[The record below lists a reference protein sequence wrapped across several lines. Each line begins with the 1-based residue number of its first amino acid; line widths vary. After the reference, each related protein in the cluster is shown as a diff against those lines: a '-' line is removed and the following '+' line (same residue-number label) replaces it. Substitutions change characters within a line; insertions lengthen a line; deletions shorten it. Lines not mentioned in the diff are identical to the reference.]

1 MNKQKFIELLR
12 EPSSIS
18 KDELSGL
25 ENVTRQYPY
34 FQSAHLLLAK
44 GSRIRKD
51 PNTKKRISS
60 AAVYCTDRTLLKKY
74 ISGDMIFLDSVKK
87 PPINVNE
94 ELPEKK
100 AKKLVRP
107 ATKKAASGNSVQ
119 TEAETPQAADL
130 DTSHDS
136 DFNPDSILDEIKGG
150 LASYKA
156 NKKHF
161 EEYLKEEEEDKAVNE
176 AISKAEIAE
185 PEIEMEPTAEKEVL
199 PETDQLAVEDID
211 DEIPTVA
218 ETPVDIEDIEVDSE
232 PEKDEIEFDISGI
245 IEEIKNDE
253 AAAKES
259 KQAEEPQIQPEQNL
273 APEID
278 STEPLEKEAPEETK
292 SIESTSESTA
302 PEEEPKKSG
311 YSNKIVISGSNKPK
325 TIDEETSVK
334 DSKPLVESVT
344 EGNKDVEQSQV
355 DDSSSETADN
365 ESNEVNP
372 ATGLLVSRDDPKPDP
387 DENLSP
393 GELRKAKM
401 KRLKMQKEIIDDF
414 IDTTPQMPKPSRKS
428 KPVEEKTEDLSAP
441 SQVAKTEIISENMAI
456 IYKNQGKLDKA
467 VEIYNK
473 LILKF
478 PEKEAYFVTRI
489 KELK

>member
-60 AAVYCTDRTLLKKY
+60 AAVYCTDRTLLKRY

-100 AKKLVRP
+100 AKKLVKP
-107 ATKKAASGNSVQ
+107 ATKKAVPVKSEHTKS
-119 TEAETPQAADL
+119 ETPQIAEPDMTQDA
-130 DTSHDS
+130 T
-136 DFNPDSILDEIKGG
+136 FNPDSILDEIKGG

-161 EEYLKEEEEDKAVNE
+161 EEYLKEDEEDKAVNE
-176 AISKAEIAE
+176 AILKAEIAK
-185 PEIEMEPTAEKEVL
+185 PEVETEVTAEKESL
-199 PETDQLAVEDID
+199 PETATDHTAVDDID
-211 DEIPTVA
+211 DEIPSVT
-218 ETPVDIEDIEVDSE
+218 ESPVEIEDIDDDSE
-232 PEKDEIEFDISGI
+232 STEDEIEFDISGI

-253 AAAKES
+253 AVARESEKAKENEINQPPANEVES
-259 KQAEEPQIQPEQNL
+259 SEPDIKKVSETEKSLDQVADS
-273 APEID
+273 APED
-278 STEPLEKEAPEETK
+278 
-292 SIESTSESTA
+292 
-302 PEEEPKKSG
+302 EPKKSN
-311 YSNKIVISGSNKPK
+311 YSSKIVISGSNKSKNTDDESPVMDDK
-325 TIDEETSVK
+325 ASVEPTIDQ
-334 DSKPLVESVT
+334 
-344 EGNKDVEQSQV
+344 NKDVESSTEEI
-355 DDSSSETADN
+355 SSSESATD
-365 ESNEVNP
+365 EVNP
-372 ATGLLVSRDDPKPDP
+372 ATGLLVSRDDPKANSD
-387 DENLSP
+387 DNLSP

-414 IDTTPQMPKPSRKS
+414 IDTTPQMPKPSRKP

-441 SQVAKTEIISENMAI
+441 SQVAKTEIVSENMAI